1 MSYQWI
7 VDGKIATHFPQKAG
21 NPNYDVG
28 QIYYVPAGGTTADKQ
43 DIEYVY
49 YLPASANRYIAG
61 LSTIAEQKA
70 ELDKYLVWHRYWGEV
85 QDKKLIFDNNL
96 EDNYVKIFELQNDA
110 TVSAIRI
117 FANTAT
123 DAYNLTAC
131 LIDYNTGLT
140 VGYGSTETK
149 SRTEETLYDATGYYR
164 TISLNSDAKLKAL
177 TKYYIGYLRPD
188 SNKIFNNAY
197 DELTTGTVKTTGFT
211 TLQQTVSDIYDK
223 NYIGELTGTSCQRID
238 QVMSANN
245 TILLCTS
252 KPTDT
257 PFEAERVYSRNP
269 TYSARSWYGI
279 CNGQNYNYQGTRP
292 VLSALQAMTA
302 GQLGV
307 ANKLSWDA
315 NDGYYLFE
323 RTNVVIPT
331 YETTFTA
338 TDTQAVTEL
347 AQFIKDN
354 LYFTDS
360 ISARTFLNTDFHS
373 SYGNRYKGT
382 LAANTIYKTDSTKY
396 KIANLDG
403 TTAMPQS
410 PSNGDLYLK
419 TGNGQDNEWAIAV
432 GSYENPELVQYKN
445 NSWQLFDITT
455 AFEAETYEYTATF
468 NEINNG
474 WTVIGTSNTALMNAS
489 TAAGKDGYFKLMKT
503 DGTSIEV

>member
-7 VDGKIATHFPQKAG
+7 VDGKIAAHFPQKAG

-28 QIYYVPAGGTTADKQ
+28 QIYYVPVGGTTADKQ
-43 DIEYVY
+43 EIEYVY
-49 YLPASANRYIAG
+49 YLPPSANRYIAG
-61 LSTIAEQKA
+61 LSTTAEQKA

-96 EDNYVKIFELQNDA
+96 EDNYVKIFELPNDT
-110 TVSAIRI
+110 TVTGIRI
-117 FANTAT
+117 FANTAA
-123 DAYNLTAC
+123 DAWNITAC

-149 SRTEETLYDATGYYR
+149 SQTQETLYDATGYYR

-188 SNKIFNNAY
+188 NNKIFNNAY
-197 DELTTGTVKTTGFT
+197 NEVTQGTVKTTGFAN
-211 TLQQTVSDIYDK
+211 LQQTISDIYDK
-223 NYIGELTGTSCQRID
+223 SYIGTLTGTSCQRID

-257 PFEAERVYSRNP
+257 PFDIGQVYGRNP

-279 CNGQNYNYQGTRP
+279 CDGQNYQGNTRP
-292 VLSALQAMTA
+292 VLSALKNMSA

-307 ANKLSWDA
+307 ANKLSWDP

-323 RTNVVIPT
+323 RTSAEIPSA
-331 YETTFTA
+331 ECTA
-338 TDTQAVTEL
+338 NITASQEDQRTLDL
-347 AQFIKDN
+347 AHFIRDN
-354 LYFTDS
+354 LYWPSDESVT
-360 ISARTFLNTDFHS
+360 ARTFVNQTSIAKYWTWTTSFDA
-373 SYGNRYKGT
+373 G
-382 LAANTIYKTDSTKY
+382 IYTTNNTKY
-396 KIANLDG
+396 VIGNLDG
-403 TTAMPQS
+403 LENPPNS
-410 PSNGDLYLK
+410 PIENGLYLK
-419 TGNGQDNEWAIAV
+419 LSQWNGVGNYG
-432 GSYENPELVQYKN
+432 NPDIVQYKN
-445 NSWQLFDITT
+445 GSWQAFDPATLFDKTS
-455 AFEAETYEYTATF
+455 YEYTATF

-474 WTVIGTSNTALMNAS
+474 WTAIGTSNTALMNAS
-489 TAAGKDGYFKLMKT
+489 TATGKDGYFKLMKN